1 MINKKLLIYIIGFV
15 FAAIIITAGFFAF
28 TINNV
33 ELNAT
38 FYTENADR
46 DNKIRAKLD
55 EYVGDNLLFID
66 TDQLVNALCEDPY
79 IDCVAVEKR
88 FPNAVYV
95 EIRERRPVYTVVD
108 GESVYL
114 LDEDGIVL
122 SENDLENVQED
133 YILLQLKDINIL
145 EKSLGKKLVTD
156 RDEAVFNTFNI
167 AKEIDITDCIKV
179 ITVEYKIVQDDVIFD
194 TNTEVKIRI
203 IKSTERGIEKAK
215 RAFELYDNELSDY
228 IKSYNEIIAYEQNGE
243 VVSGWTR
250 HGENS

>member
-66 TDQLVNALCEDPY
+66 TDELVDALCKDPY
-79 IDCVAVEKR
+79 IDCVTIEKR

-133 YILLQLKDINIL
+133 YISLQLKDINIL